1 MQDSA
6 GVPRALYVQGAA
18 DDGGGDAATA
28 GASRLHLP
36 RVSRTAA
43 RHVGA
48 GSGGGRQVGKALL
61 FASREK
67 MAKRVCRKRFVVRGA
82 PLSVNAIALRRGQ
95 RAKPILAASM
105 RCKAVPRDHA
115 VNRVARNAEQLSRT
129 MAVAMG
135 LPQGPYQR
143 TFRRFVD
150 HGVE

>member
-6 GVPRALYVQGAA
+6 GVPRALYVHGAA

-48 GSGGGRQVGKALL
+48 GSGGGAQVGKALL
-61 FASREK
+61 FASGREDGE
-67 MAKRVCRKRFVVRGA
+67 GA

-95 RAKPILAASM
+95 HAKPILAASM

>member
-48 GSGGGRQVGKALL
+48 GSGGGRRSARSCFSLR
-61 FASREK
+61 AEK

-82 PLSVNAIALRRGQ
+82 PLTVNGIAFRRGQ
-95 RAKPILAASM
+95 RAKFLLAASM
-105 RCKAVPRDHA
+105 RCKSVPRDHP
-115 VNRVARNAEQLSRT
+115 VYRVARNAEQLSRA
-129 MAVAMG
+129 MA
-135 LPQGPYQR
+135 
-143 TFRRFVD
+143 
-150 HGVE
+150 

>member
-6 GVPRALYVQGAA
+6 GVPREIYVQGAA

-28 GASRLHLP
+28 GSSRLRLP
-36 RVSRTAA
+36 RVPRTAA

-48 GSGGGRQVGKALL
+48 GSGGAQARRCFSLRA
-61 FASREK
+61 EK
-67 MAKRVCRKRFVVRGA
+67 IAKRVRRKRFVVRGA
-82 PLSVNAIALRRGQ
+82 PLSVNAIAFGRGQ

-135 LPQGPYQR
+135 LAQGPYQR